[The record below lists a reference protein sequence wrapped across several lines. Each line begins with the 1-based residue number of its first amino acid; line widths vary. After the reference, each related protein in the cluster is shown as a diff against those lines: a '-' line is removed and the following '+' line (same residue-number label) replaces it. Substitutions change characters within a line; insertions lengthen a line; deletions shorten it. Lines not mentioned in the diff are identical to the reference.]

1 MPIKVRVGQTDAIK
15 ILSSAGGG
23 SVSAVTAQNV
33 IGGIAS
39 VTQLSVSGISTL
51 SGGLILTG
59 GLSIDNLIVSGITT
73 SSSFVGPLTG
83 DVVGDLTGDV
93 TGDVTG
99 NVTGNVVGNLTG
111 NVTGIADTALSLSG
125 TPNIGV
131 GIITAASINST
142 GNLDVDGHTE
152 LDQLNVSGL
161 STFAGDVK
169 TTGDITIS
177 NPNPTITFIDTD
189 TTPNYRIIQNGG
201 KLAIQD
207 IQDSFAERFGI
218 NQIGRVIINRDL
230 DVDRHLEVA
239 GLSTFIGIVTTTND
253 LFVGGDLFVSD
264 DIVLDSLRGNSL
276 NITGLSTFVGNA
288 QFNGNVSIAGTLT
301 YEDVT
306 NIDSVGV
313 VTARSGVRINSGGLV
328 VSSGV
333 ATFTSAIDANG
344 GANISGGL
352 VANSLQVSDLTSGRV
367 VLAGA
372 SGELEDS
379 TNLTFNGSLFTV
391 TGNHTVT
398 GTLTAG
404 LIDGGSF

>member
-230 DVDRHLEVA
+230 DVDRHL
-239 GLSTFIGIVTTTND
+239 
-253 LFVGGDLFVSD
+253 
-264 DIVLDSLRGNSL
+264 
-276 NITGLSTFVGNA
+276 
-288 QFNGNVSIAGTLT
+288 
-301 YEDVT
+301 
-306 NIDSVGV
+306 
-313 VTARSGVRINSGGLV
+313 
-328 VSSGV
+328 
-333 ATFTSAIDANG
+333 
-344 GANISGGL
+344 
-352 VANSLQVSDLTSGRV
+352 
-367 VLAGA
+367 
-372 SGELEDS
+372 
-379 TNLTFNGSLFTV
+379 
-391 TGNHTVT
+391 
-398 GTLTAG
+398 
-404 LIDGGSF
+404 